1 MATFYN
7 RASLSY
13 AGTVTNSNTVEGEL
27 LVGLSMTKSAAT
39 SDYGSGDSITY
50 VVSIVNVRNTPYTG
64 LTVTDNLGSYTF
76 GTGAEL
82 VPLTYIDGSLLYY
95 QNGTIATGA
104 TAVAGPPL
112 SITGITVPAN
122 GNVTLIYEAR
132 ANEFAPLSENSTITN
147 TATINSAGLEAP
159 LTDSAIVNARNEA
172 ELTLAKSLTP
182 EVISDDGILTYTF
195 VIQNTGNVATSVA
208 DNVVITD
215 TFNPILTNITVS
227 LNGTELAAGT
237 GYNYNEATG
246 EFSTVDGAITIPAA
260 TYDSD
265 PTTGVVTTT
274 PGVAVLTVTGT
285 VNA

>member
-39 SDYGSGDSITY
+39 TDYGSGDSITY

-64 LTVTDNLGSYTF
+64 LTVTDNLGSYPFAATS
-76 GTGAEL
+76 L
-82 VPLTYIDGSLLYY
+82 VPLTYVDGSLLYY

-104 TAVAGPPL
+104 TATAGPPL
-112 SITGITVPAN
+112 TISGITVPAN

-132 ANEFAPLSENSTITN
+132 ANEFAPLTENSTITN

-159 LTDSAIVNARNEA
+159 LTDSATVNARNNA
-172 ELTLAKSLTP
+172 ELTLSKSISP

-195 VIQNTGNVATSVA
+195 VVQNTGNVATTAA
-208 DNVVITD
+208 DNVIITD
-215 TFNPILTNITVS
+215 TFNPILTDITVT
-227 LNGTELAAGT
+227 LNGSELAQGT
-237 GYNYNEATG
+237 GYTYNEATG
-246 EFSTVDGAITIPAA
+246 EFATVNGAITVPAA
-260 TYDSD
+260 TYDTD
-265 PTTGVVTTT
+265 PVTGSVTTT
-274 PGVAVLTVTGT
+274 PGVVVLTVTGT

>member
-13 AGTVTNSNTVEGEL
+13 GGTVTNSNTVEGEL

-39 SDYGSGDSITY
+39 TDYGSGDSITY

-64 LTVTDNLGSYTF
+64 LTVTDNLGSYAF
-76 GTGAEL
+76 GNTQL

-104 TAVAGPPL
+104 TTVAGPPL

-132 ANEFAPLSENSTITN
+132 ANEYAPLSENSTITN

-159 LTDSAIVNARNEA
+159 LTDTAVVNARNEA
-172 ELTLAKSLTP
+172 ELTLSKSMNP

-195 VIQNTGNVATSVA
+195 VVQNTGNIATDGA
-208 DNVVITD
+208 DNVVISD
-215 TFNPILTNITVS
+215 TFNPILTGITVT
-227 LNGTELAAGT
+227 LNGAELAEGT
-237 GYNYNEATG
+237 GYTYNEATG
-246 EFSTVDGAITIPAA
+246 EFATVDGAITIPAA

>member
-1 MATFYN
+1 MATFFN

-13 AGTVTNSNTVEGEL
+13 AGTVTNSNTVEGEI

-39 SDYGSGDSITY
+39 TDYGSGDSITY

-64 LTVTDNLGSYTF
+64 LTVTDNLGSYPF
-76 GTGAEL
+76 GATEL

-112 SITGITVPAN
+112 TISGINVPAN

-132 ANEFAPLSENSTITN
+132 ANEYAPLTENSTITN
-147 TATINSAGLEAP
+147 TATINSAGLDAP
-159 LTDSAIVNARNEA
+159 LTDTAVVNARNEA
-172 ELTLAKSLTP
+172 ELTLAKSVNP

-195 VIQNTGNVATSVA
+195 VIQNTGNIATDGN

-215 TFNPILTNITVS
+215 TFNPILTDITVT
-227 LNGTELAAGT
+227 LNGTELALGT
-237 GYNYNEATG
+237 GYTYNEATG
-246 EFSTVDGAITIPAA
+246 EFATISGAITVPAA
-260 TYDSD
+260 TYTSD
-265 PTTGVVTTT
+265 TTTGVVTTT